1 MDTIASE
8 FDSRTLLGLAKIM
21 RLAFNGD
28 NLEQL
33 TTQLLSR
40 IQGDPSDA
48 AALLDLSVVLQLNG
62 QTQLALELQE
72 EALKQQQFFRLHS
85 NPALASIRLLAIM
98 GPGEVMA
105 NTPIEFLV
113 EDSDIALELLYLGEG
128 IPSQSQIPEHDVAF
142 VAVCESDRN
151 QPLLQQLGA
160 IMQHWPYP
168 FINSPA
174 NIARLSRNAV
184 SSELSRSAGLVA
196 SNAHRLTRAEV
207 SELAI
212 VGNRFPLIA
221 RPVDSHA
228 GRGLAKLDNPSDLV
242 SYLNTQLEAEF
253 FIAPFIDYRSPDGWF
268 RKYRVVVIDGQPF
281 TSHMAISQKWMVH
294 YLNADML
301 QNEMNRAEE
310 AHFMQTFDTG
320 FAVKHRAALQEID
333 RLVGLAYYSMDC
345 AETQDGRLLVF
356 EIDSGAVVHSMD
368 PVDIFPYKAPQMERV
383 FAAFRQMLEGRIDR
397 SKSGVSFQLA
407 MAEKRKLEAYAT

>member
-1 MDTIASE
+1 MDAIASE

-33 TTQLLSR
+33 TKQLLSR

-48 AALLDLSVVLQLNG
+48 AALLDLSIVLQLNA
-62 QTQLALELQE
+62 QSQLALELQE
-72 EALKQQQFFRLHS
+72 EALKQQQYFRLHS
-85 NPALASIRLLAIM
+85 NPASAAIRLLAIM

-113 EDSDIALELLYLGEG
+113 EDTVIALELLYLGYG
-128 IPSQSQIPEHDVAF
+128 IPALSQTPEHDVAF

-160 IMQHWPYP
+160 VMEHWPCP

-184 SSELSRSAGLVA
+184 SKQLSRGAGLVA
-196 SNAHRLTRAEV
+196 SDARRLARAEV
-207 SELAI
+207 SNFAKD
-212 VGNRFPLIA
+212 GNSFPLIA

-228 GRGLAKLDNPSDLV
+228 GQGLAKLDNPTDLV
-242 SYLNTQLEAEF
+242 SYLNTQLDAEF
-253 FIAPFIDYRSPDGWF
+253 FIAPFIDYRSPDARF

-281 TSHMAISQKWMVH
+281 ASHMAISQNWMVH

-301 QNEMNRAEE
+301 QNEKNRAEE
-310 AHFMQTFDTG
+310 AHFMQTFETG
-320 FAVKHRAALQEID
+320 FAVKHRSALQEID
-333 RLVGLAYYSMDC
+333 RLVGLEYYSMDC
-345 AETQDGRLLVF
+345 AETQDGRLLIF

-368 PVDIFPYKAPQMERV
+368 PVDIFPYKVPQMERV
-383 FAAFRQMLEGRIDR
+383 FAAFRQMLERRIDR
-397 SKSGVSFQLA
+397 FSSKRAG
-407 MAEKRKLEAYAT
+407 